1 MTGDDFT
8 EGEERCAYDSE
19 LLKTQRRRRR
29 RQGSRVRP
37 VCKLVMDQ
45 SLFSSVKRI
54 IFLDCFGVLRAQ
66 RCPQRARPVALWRT
80 GLLLCFLTFCA
91 CLDEECVLGVV
102 GRPVS
107 LPCLYP
113 QLLTYENFSIEWR
126 GDEEVVLRS
135 VFAMNKNVEE
145 LGVNSAMLPADAA
158 LTGNFSLELPTV
170 QPNQHRT
177 TFSLFIISRENQS
190 AALCTVCLRIAA
202 SFTSPLLQ
210 RKQGADG
217 EETSFLCHSSGGFPE
232 PAVSWLINFAQDPPE
247 GTVRTQAT
255 LLPDSHLYN
264 VTSFLKANISPE
276 FAVSCIVEN
285 LTLNQTSTSTS
296 YGVKGS
302 PVVVRASDSLWMFS
316 TGLCAVIGLMVV
328 AGVVY
333 QIHLDRVSKRKKLEF
348 QNLKADR
355 GYKRRRQEESE
366 TMKSKE
372 TDV

>member
-1 MTGDDFT
+1 
-8 EGEERCAYDSE
+8 
-19 LLKTQRRRRR
+19 
-29 RQGSRVRP
+29 
-37 VCKLVMDQ
+37 MDQ
-45 SLFSSVKRI
+45 SLCSSLKRTR
-54 IFLDCFGVLRAQ
+54 FWDCFGVLRAQ
-66 RCPQRARPVALWRT
+66 RCPQRARPAALWRT

-113 QLLTYENFSIEWR
+113 QLLSFENFSIEWR
-126 GDEEVVLRS
+126 GGEEVVLRS
-135 VFAMNKNVEE
+135 VWERSKNVEE
-145 LGVNSAMLPADAA
+145 LGVNSATLPADAA

-177 TFSLFIISRENQS
+177 TFGLFVISRENQS

-202 SFTSPLLQ
+202 SFISPLLQ
-210 RKQGADG
+210 REQGAEG
-217 EETSFLCHSSGGFPE
+217 EETSFLCRASGGFPE
-232 PAVSWLINFAQDPPE
+232 PVVSWLINFIYDPPE
-247 GTVRTQAT
+247 GSVETQAT

-264 VTSFLKANISPE
+264 ITSHLTANISKE
-276 FAVSCIVEN
+276 STVTCIVEN
-285 LTLNQTSTSTS
+285 LTLNETTTSTS

-316 TGLCAVIGLMVV
+316 TALCAVVGVMVV
-328 AGVVY
+328 VGVAY

-348 QNLKADR
+348 QSMKADR
-355 GYKRRRQEESE
+355 GRKRRRQYKEESE
-366 TMKSKE
+366 AMKPKE